1 MKKLITLCFFAMAL
15 LLGTQNGFAQDEKY
29 EPLKEDAKV
38 LAKELK
44 KIMGLDDIQTKVV
57 ARALFAKSKGS
68 LDISESGE
76 EVRNPAQNQ
85 EKIEA
90 NYKTSLLKVLTDE
103 QLVQMSTYLANRIK
117 M

>member
-44 KIMGLDDIQTKVV
+44 KIMGLDDSQTKVV
-57 ARALFAKSKGS
+57 ARALFAKSKANF
-68 LDISESGE
+68 DISESNE

-85 EKIEA
+85 ERIEA

-103 QLVQMSTYLANRIK
+103 QLDRMNTYLSNRIK

>member
-1 MKKLITLCFFAMAL
+1 MKKLLTLCFFAIAL

-44 KIMGLDDIQTKVV
+44 KIMGLDDAQTKVV
-57 ARALFAKSKGS
+57 ARALFAKSKAT
-68 LDISESGE
+68 LDSAESSDAI
-76 EVRNPAQNQ
+76 RNPAQNE
-85 EKIEA
+85 EKIES
-90 NYKTSLLKVLTDE
+90 NYKRSLLKVLTDD
-103 QLVQMSTYLANRIK
+103 QLVEMENYLSNRVK